1 MKQLFFVLMIAL
13 SLGAC
18 KKKETVTTTPEDGTM
33 TTTTTTT
40 TTSDA
45 TPTAVDPNLDQSVKE
60 LMNSWNQY
68 MVDYEKAVK
77 AKDAAALTDLNNR
90 LQTIKAKSAELVTSA
105 KINSAETAE
114 KMEAFMKEKLDQI
127 QKISAQ

>member
-1 MKQLFFVLMIAL
+1 
-13 SLGAC
+13 
-18 KKKETVTTTPEDGTM
+18 M